1 MVTRTTCLQAEQI
14 LELLESRLPE
24 SEEAEIVRHLDHCD
38 RCRRRLE
45 ALSPR
50 DSEFAALDESDPG
63 SFGPAYHQVFEALRQ
78 KDFEARENGDTE
90 AEDSLDFLQT
100 SSNPNLMGRFGRY
113 EVSEFLGRGGMG
125 IVMRARDPLL
135 DRIVAIKVLDP
146 RLAGKKNVRL
156 RFEREARA
164 AAAVSHENVV
174 VLHGASERDGLLYL
188 VMQYV
193 PGESLAERIRR
204 DGALGVR
211 EILRIS
217 TQMASGMAAAHA
229 QGIVHRD
236 IKPANILLEDGFER
250 VRITDFGL
258 AHIID
263 DASLTQ
269 SGLVA
274 GTPSFMS
281 PEHTQDGSI
290 DYRADL
296 FSLGSVMYA
305 MCTGEQPF
313 RGATSLAV
321 MRSVCDDA
329 PRPIREINP
338 AVPRWL
344 VEVISK
350 LHVKNRE
357 RRYQSAYEVAELL
370 RVRLANL
377 QLSPDG
383 GDTDA
388 TTPEADALDSLPVSS
403 PTWRHLLR
411 FSSTPVLRFLR
422 VFRKR
427 D

>member
-1 MVTRTTCLQAEQI
+1 MVSRTTCLQAEQI

-24 SEEAEIVRHLDHCD
+24 SEEAEIVRHLDRCD

-50 DSEFAALDESDPG
+50 DSEFAVMDESDPA

-78 KDFEARENGDTE
+78 KDFEARASGEDE

-174 VLHGASERDGLLYL
+174 LLHGASERDGLLYL

-211 EILRIS
+211 EILRIA

-305 MCTGEQPF
+305 MCTGEQPC

-321 MRSVCDDA
+321 MRSVCDDH
-329 PRPIREINP
+329 PRPIRDLNP
-338 AVPRWL
+338 AIPRWL
-344 VEVISK
+344 VEVITK

-377 QLSPDG
+377 QLSPEG

-388 TTPEADALDSLPVSS
+388 TTLESGALDSLPVSS

-411 FSSTPVLRFLR
+411 FASTPVLRFLR
-422 VFRKR
+422 IFRRR

>member
-1 MVTRTTCLQAEQI
+1 MVTRMTCLQAEQI
-14 LELLESRLPE
+14 QDLLESRLPE
-24 SEEAEIVRHLDHCD
+24 AEEAEIVRHLDHCD

-45 ALSPR
+45 AVSPR
-50 DSEFAALDESDPG
+50 DSEFAAFNGADAD
-63 SFGPAYHQVFEALRQ
+63 SFGPAYHQVYEALQ
-78 KDFEARENGDTE
+78 HKDFEARVTDDDQ
-90 AEDSLDFLQT
+90 EDSIDFLQT
-100 SSNPNLMGRFGRY
+100 SSNPSLMGRFGRY
-113 EVSEFLGRGGMG
+113 EVSQFLGRGGMG
-125 IVMRARDPLL
+125 IVLRARDPLL

-146 RLAGKKNVRL
+146 RLAGRKNVRL

-164 AAAVSHENVV
+164 AAAISHENVV
-174 VLHGASERDGLLYL
+174 VIHGAAERDGMLYL

-217 TQMASGMAAAHA
+217 SQMASGLAAAHA

-258 AHIID
+258 AHIMD

-281 PEHTQDGSI
+281 PEHTQDEPI

-313 RGATSLAV
+313 RGSTSLAI
-321 MRSVCDDA
+321 MRSVCDDT
-329 PRPIREINP
+329 PRPIRDLNP
-338 AVPRWL
+338 AIPRWL
-344 VEVISK
+344 VEVTNK
-350 LHVKNRE
+350 LLVKNRD

-377 QLSPDG
+377 QLAPDS
-383 GDTDA
+383 DDS
-388 TTPEADALDSLPVSS
+388 DSVNIDSLPVSS
-403 PTWRHLLR
+403 PTWRHVLR
-411 FSSTPVLRFLR
+411 FATAPLQRFLR
-422 VFRKR
+422 VFRER